1 MEIKTW
7 IFHLISTD
15 NLVKWKLL
23 TFASLSETGKFY
35 VFLFSCS
42 SCAWTFSFIHVV
54 KLLRVFLVCIRLHHK
69 RVFHVLG
76 VFIWILNDKNKDEW
90 NIFDKFSFDLLGKVF
105 LFPKCFFLT
114 RENCNKKFSLKKKK
128 SFVLFIRKEAY
139 VMNICSSSAC
149 LKNFVTRVP
158 EILFSLLSHVK
169 WTCWKEQLC

>member
-128 SFVLFIRKEAY
+128 KLCIVYSQRSIRHEYLLFFRLPEKLCHKSSWNSFQ
-139 VMNICSSSAC
+139 
-149 LKNFVTRVP
+149 FVKSR
-158 EILFSLLSHVK
+158 
-169 WTCWKEQLC
+169 